1 MKKFI
6 QNFCP
11 NVVLKLFNKC
21 SLEIFS
27 RYSSEIAPKVAKL
40 MRKFSPSQLGIV
52 SESDNIFRIRVVVS
66 DLNSEFQIFFRGYSD
81 NSDFFFFV
89 VNLEYSDNSEF
100 FSELI
105 RSIRTIPNFFLEF
118 RTDFRIICGK
128 NMEIHQ
134 NPLFFHKNIFFLIRK
149 SPNTPNSIFRANI
162 GNLLLRV
169 NIRGE
174 ISIIVVQAHS
184 GRKRDICT

>member
-1 MKKFI
+1 
-6 QNFCP
+6 
-11 NVVLKLFNKC
+11 
-21 SLEIFS
+21 
-27 RYSSEIAPKVAKL
+27 
-40 MRKFSPSQLGIV
+40 MRKFSPSQLGIIF
-52 SESDNIFRIRVVVS
+52 ESDNIFRLKVVVS
-66 DLNSEFQIFFRGYSD
+66 DLNSEFRIFFQGHSD
-81 NSDFFFFV
+81 NSKFFSE
-89 VNLEYSDNSEF
+89 VNSEYSDNSKY

-105 RSIRTIPNFFLEF
+105 RSIRTIPNVFPSSFGVFGQF